1 MMQRVPVLFSVLLIF
16 GLQITSFAEI
26 TPVVDRTTEVRDAIV
41 TAAGV
46 NSAADV
52 TDAQLSAITN
62 LNLRSKGI
70 TALKSG
76 DFSGMTGL
84 TNLNLYGN
92 ELSSLPDKIFE
103 GLTALTTLRLGGN
116 TVDPMQ
122 ITILLEKVG
131 EDQIKAVVAT
141 GAPFT
146 MSIPI
151 SPTNGSISG
160 NTTSLTISKGAVES
174 TAVTVT
180 RAAGT
185 TAAVTANI
193 GTLSSLP
200 SHHYGYVLSKSDT
213 LPLEVISATSTTP
226 ETPVEP
232 ETPTQPET
240 PENTAPTFADGNI
253 TLRSVSE
260 NSAADV
266 NIGNAVAATDTEND
280 TLAYTLSGLNADSFS
295 IDSETGQL
303 KTKNAL
309 DYETKRIY
317 IVSVNAS
324 DETLT
329 STISVIIIVIDLD
342 DTPAVSTMLAV
353 SDRTPKVRDA
363 IVAAIPDVSVA
374 ADVTDTHLATITSL
388 NLRSAGI
395 SELKSGDF
403 SGLTSLTSLNLY
415 GNMLRNLP
423 ARIFEDLTSLTSIRL
438 GGNLVAPMPLM
449 VSLQQVSDNEFRA
462 IIPTGAPFDIV
473 LPINEASVA
482 NITIPKGSV
491 TSGSF
496 VATTTDVNIGNLP
509 SIPPNHFGYILA
521 KSTVCNRTIQVSDA
535 IVSAL
540 QGIEDCRN
548 ISETDLA
555 TITALDL
562 SSASISAL
570 QADDFEGLLSLST
583 LNLSNNQLQSL
594 PDGVFEGLSSLTS
607 LDLSGNTVDPLSL
620 NMTILKVGEN
630 QIKVVISTG
639 APFDIVLPI
648 TVANGSLNNNATS
661 ITIPRGSIAS
671 QPLMVNRTPD
681 IYAAVTVDFGTLPN
695 LPTNHIGYALAKSN
709 ELPLEIYSAVNTPPV
724 FTEGI
729 NTTRSIAEN
738 TDAGSDIGSAVTATD
753 ANNDTLT
760 YTVSGTDAASFS
772 INSTSGQLQTKVAL
786 DYETK
791 DSYSVTITVSDGSLT
806 DSIDVTIN
814 ITDIVETPTTDETT
828 DGEDTD
834 PPNNAPVFTEG
845 STTTRTVAENTGS
858 GVNIGNPVSA
868 TDADDDTLT
877 YILGG
882 SDATSFSIVSTN
894 GQLRTNTA
902 LDYETRTSYSVII
915 TVSDDNDG
923 SDTITVTIN
932 VSDVEEALNTAPIF
946 TEGETASRSVAEN
959 TGSGVDIGSA
969 VSATDEDNDNLTYSL
984 SGSDASSF
992 SIGSANGQLRT
1003 NAALDYET
1011 KSSYSV
1017 TITVSDGKGGSD
1029 TINITI
1035 NITDVDETT
1044 NTAPVFTDGSTTTRS
1059 VDENTGSGVDIGTAV
1074 SAMDAD
1080 DDTLSYSLSGTD
1092 ATSFSIDSSSGQLRT
1107 SAALDYETKSSYSV
1121 TINVSDGKG
1130 GSDTIAVTINVTDVD
1145 EATNTAPVFT
1155 DGSTTTRSIDENTG
1169 SGVDIGSAVSA
1180 TDVDNDTLTYSLGGT
1195 DAASFSIGSTN
1206 GQLRTS
1212 TALDYETKSSYSV
1225 TITVSDRKGGS
1236 DTIAVTINITDVDE
1250 ATNTAPVFTEGE
1262 TASRS
1267 VAENTGSGVDIGSA
1281 VSATDEDNDTLTY
1294 SLGGTDASSFSI
1306 GSTNGQLRT
1315 SAALDYETKS
1325 SYSVTINVSDGKGGS
1340 DTIGVTINV
1349 TDVDEAT
1356 NTAPTFTDGSTTT
1369 RSVDENTKSG
1379 VDISTAVSA
1388 TDADDDTLSYS
1399 LSGTDATSFS
1409 IDSSSGQLRTS
1420 AALDYETKD
1429 SYSVTITVSD
1439 GNGGSAS
1446 ITVTI
1451 NVNDIDESPV
1461 NNAPVFTNGSSTTR
1475 TIAENTASNVNI
1487 GSVVSATDADDDT
1500 LSYRMSG
1507 ADAAS
1512 FSIDSSSG
1520 QLRTSAALDYETKSS
1535 YSVTITVSD
1544 DQGGSSSIS
1553 VTINITNV
1561 NEAPVFTA
1569 GTSTTRTI
1577 AENAGSGINI
1587 GSAVSATDVDSTT
1600 LTYTLGGTNGASFDI
1615 ESTTGQLKTKAA
1627 LDYETKTSYSVTI
1640 TVSDGSLTDS
1650 IAVTI
1655 NVRDLDETPS
1665 NIAPVFT
1672 DGDEATRTIAE
1683 NTAADANIGTAIA
1696 ATDEDSENL
1705 AYLLSGTDAS
1715 SFAIDGDTGQ
1725 LKTSAALNYETKT
1738 SYEVIVTVSDGT
1750 LEDEITV
1757 TINVT
1762 NVNEAPVFNDGDSI
1776 TRQVAENTA
1785 AGTNLGN
1792 VITATDPDAED
1803 TITYS
1808 LGGTDAA
1815 SFDIVSTSG
1824 QLKTKAALDYE
1835 TKNSY
1840 TVTVIATDTGD
1851 ATDTITVTINVT
1863 DVDENRAPVFTD
1875 GESAERS
1882 IAENTG
1888 SGVNIGAAVAATDPD
1903 TDDTLEYSLGG
1914 TDRSSFSLGS
1924 TNGQLRTKA
1933 ALDYETKNAY
1943 SVTVSVSDG
1952 NGGTD
1957 SITVTIKVTDVDEN
1971 RAPVFT
1977 DGESAERSIAENT
1990 GAGVNIG
1997 TAITA
2002 TDADDDTLEYS
2013 LGGTDAA
2020 SFEIGSTNGQIRT
2033 KAALDY
2039 ETKNA
2044 YSVTVSVSDGN
2055 GGTDSITVTIKV
2067 TDVDENSAP
2076 VFTDGEST
2084 ERSIAEN
2091 TLSGVDIGDAV
2102 AATDADDDTLDYSLG
2117 GTDAASFSI
2126 NSTSGQIRTNAAL
2139 DYETKST
2146 YSVTVSVSDG
2156 NGGTDSITVTIKVT
2170 DVDENTAPVFTD
2182 GESTERSIAENT
2194 LSGVDIG
2201 DAVAATDADDDT
2213 LEYSLGG
2220 TDAASFSINSTSGQ
2234 IRTNVAL
2241 DYETKNTYSVTVSV
2255 SDGNG
2260 GSDSIAVTIKVTDV
2274 DENSNPSFGTAENV
2288 TLNVNENT
2296 GTGIDIGDKV
2306 EATDPDTDDTL
2317 EYSLGGTDASSFSI
2331 DSTSGQ
2337 IRTNAALDYET
2348 KNTYSV
2354 TVSVSDGNGG
2364 TDSIPVTINVNDVNE
2379 NNDPS
2384 FGTAE
2389 SITLN
2394 VNENTGTGIDIG
2406 DKVEATD
2413 PDTDDTL
2420 EYSLGGTDAASFSI
2434 DSTNGQLRTNAA
2446 LDHET
2451 KDTYSVTVSV
2461 SDGNGG
2467 TDSIPV
2473 TINVTDVNEAPTFT
2487 ESSPTTR
2494 SIAEHTASGQNIGS
2508 AVSATDPEGDTLEYT
2523 LEGTDA
2529 SSFSIVSTSGQLQT
2543 NAALDYETTTSY
2555 SVTVKVTD
2563 DTLTNTIAVTINV
2576 TDVNENTA
2584 PSFSESSFSYR
2595 ISDIANASVG
2605 DSIGD
2610 KVTATDADEDTLSYS
2625 LGGDDAA
2632 LFDIDSSS
2640 GQLKITQS
2648 LIDHTSSAYSI
2659 KVIATDPDSATAEI
2673 SGTIFVTRVSQQVT
2687 NNPPVFDDGESTT
2700 RSVAENTASGQNIGE
2715 PVAATDD
2722 DTDDTLTYTL
2732 EGTDAAS
2739 FSIVSTSGQ
2748 LQTSVTLNY
2757 ETKTSYS
2764 VTVKVTDDSG
2774 ASNDSDTIAVTINVN
2789 DVDEVI
2795 NNPPIFADDSTTL
2808 SIPENTPSGEN
2819 IGSPITAT
2827 DDDEGDTLTYSLEGT
2842 DASSLSIVST
2852 SGQLQTRTALDY
2864 ETKNFYSVTVK
2875 VTDDS
2880 GASNNS
2886 DTIAV
2891 AINVTDVNEGIT
2903 PVADRTP
2910 AVRDAI
2916 VALVDGID
2924 NAEDVTEGHLAA
2936 ITGQLSLYYE
2946 RLSALKPGDFDGLTS
2961 VTELQLNFNR
2971 ISSIPSGIFDDLT
2984 SLERLE
2990 FSGLGSQ
2997 NQLLTILPPG
3007 VFDNLTNLVKLNLSY
3022 QSLSS
3027 LPAGFFENLTN
3038 LTILNLYANN
3048 FSSIPAG
3055 MFVNLTNL
3063 QKLYLE
3069 ANPVDPLPLPIIL
3082 VAGEN
3087 GQIKAFAQTGAP
3099 FDITVPISVTNGSID
3114 GGATGVTIP
3123 IGSTDSETITI
3134 TRTPGTTEN
3143 VIASIGTLPSIPN
3156 DSRDGRSE
3164 HNGYAFTKGEAIDVF
3179 RTENSAPVFDDGL
3192 IVDLSIAERTRSFV
3206 NIGDPISATDADD
3219 DILTYTLGGSD
3230 AASFNIDGAT
3240 GQLLTKAVLDYET
3253 KSSYSVT
3260 ITVSDNFGGSASID
3274 VAITITDLDETPPT
3288 VPLSARS
3295 EKVQQYLIGLIPDAS
3310 TASDV
3315 LKIHL
3320 DSITSINMRANN
3332 ITSLDPD
3339 DFKGLSALRSI
3350 DLSLNNLTSLP
3361 PGIFEGLGNVRSLDL
3376 EWNEFE
3382 SFTPGMLDGLTGL
3395 TLLVLEKNYVGTLPP
3410 GLFDQLTNLREL
3422 RMGYMRLTSL
3432 PLNIFDNLTDLRDIN
3447 FSENRLTSLPS
3458 RLFQGTDSLFD
3469 LNLFNN
3475 RISSVETGLFDN
3487 CPFLSKLLLE
3497 NNRIE
3502 SLPDGFLKGNGG
3514 LFALTLSDN
3523 PGAPF
3528 DFTIGLEQ
3536 GVDGA
3541 SGHFAK
3547 VKAVIPIGA
3556 PDLLYVRVNITN
3568 GIFLDSNNNHLLR
3581 ENDKSI
3587 YLKIHRGAVESR
3599 EYQLQRLPADSTN
3612 NNSVTVSITSLPTEG
3627 QYDTGY
3633 KYVRGVGRLVVI
3645 KSGDNIAP
3653 EFTEEESTSRSI
3665 SEAVNSGINIGGPV
3679 EATDSDGDPLTYSL
3693 SGTDASSF
3701 SIDSKT
3707 GQLITSATLDYDTKN
3722 SYSVTVSVSDGYE
3735 GTDSIAVTIN
3745 ITEFDDSVP
3754 DVALSSRTTKVS
3766 DAIVDAI
3773 EGVTSASD
3781 VKNGH
3786 FINVTELDLSS
3797 ASISSLNAD
3806 DFDGLT
3812 HLTRL
3817 SLEYNSLTSLPSD
3830 IFDGLSALTY
3840 LNLQNNDLTSLPDSI
3855 FSGLSSLETLD
3866 LAGNSI
3872 SSVQGDLLSGLSSLS
3887 ELLLNHNK
3895 LSSLPDGFFG
3905 IGKKI
3910 DTVNLSWNTVRPL
3923 KILVSLSYVAEGQV
3937 KIVCPI
3943 GSPLLIMPNVVISP
3957 GGDAIDSETHNGL
3970 GWDAHILNPGD
3981 TESDILDIERSEG
3994 SNNAVTVTF
4003 PLITF
4008 DRNDA
4013 HSGYEYDID
4022 ESNQPMS
4029 VLPLSIP
4036 LAPTI
4041 DIPPIPEETALFSNY
4056 PNPFNPETWIPYQLS
4071 EAGNVSL
4078 TIYDMRGVVIRK
4090 LDLGHKTAGY
4100 YTDRKRAAYWDGR
4113 NANGEKVAAGVYFTT
4128 FKANDFTATRKM
4140 LILK

>member
-1 MMQRVPVLFSVLLIF
+1 MKTQLKNLSSVLSVLLCSLVFF
-16 GLQITSFAEI
+16 GLPVTSSAEI
-26 TPVVDRTTEVRDAIV
+26 TPVSERTTEVQAAIV

-52 TDAQLSAITN
+52 TEDDLTAITE

-92 ELSSLPDKIFE
+92 ELSSLPDGIFE

-160 NTTSLTISKGAVES
+160 NMTSLTISKGAVES

-213 LPLEVISATSTTP
+213 LPIEVISATSTTP

-260 NSAADV
+260 NTAANV
-266 NIGNAVAATDTEND
+266 NIGNAVSATDTEND

-295 IDSETGQL
+295 IDSDTGQL

-329 STISVIIIVIDLD
+329 STISVIINVIDLD

-395 SELKSGDF
+395 SELNSGDF
-403 SGLTSLTSLNLY
+403 SGLTGLTSLNLY

-423 ARIFEDLTSLTSIRL
+423 VRIFEDLTSLTSIRL

-462 IIPTGAPFDIV
+462 IIPTGAPFNIV

-509 SIPPNHFGYILA
+509 SLPPNHFGYILA
-521 KSTVCNRTIQVSDA
+521 KSTVCNRTIQVSDV

-548 ISETDLA
+548 ISEADLA
-555 TITALDL
+555 TVTALDL

-570 QADDFEGLLSLST
+570 QAGDFEGLLSLST

-594 PDGVFEGLSSLTS
+594 PDGIFEGLTSLTS
-607 LDLSGNTVDPLSL
+607 LDLSGNTVDPFSL

-648 TVANGSLNNNATS
+648 TVANGSLNNNATT
-661 ITIPRGSIAS
+661 ITILKGSVES

-681 IYAAVTVDFGTLPN
+681 TYDAVTVDFGTLPN
-695 LPTNHIGYALAKSN
+695 LPTNHNGYALAESN
-709 ELPLEIYSAVNTPPV
+709 ELPLEIFSAVNTPPI

-791 DSYSVTITVSDGSLT
+791 DSYSVTITVSDSSLT

-814 ITDIVETPTTDETT
+814 ITDVVEAPTTDV
-828 DGEDTD
+828 EDTD
-834 PPNNAPVFTEG
+834 TPNNAPVFTEG

-882 SDATSFSIVSTN
+882 SDATSFSIGSTN

-932 VSDVEEALNTAPIF
+932 VSDVEEAVNTAPLF

-969 VSATDEDNDNLTYSL
+969 VSATDEDNDTLTYSL

-992 SIGSANGQLRT
+992 SIGSTNGQLRT
-1003 NAALDYET
+1003 SAALDYET

-1029 TINITI
+1029 TI
-1035 NITDVDETT
+1035 
-1044 NTAPVFTDGSTTTRS
+1044 G
-1059 VDENTGSGVDIGTAV
+1059 
-1074 SAMDAD
+1074 
-1080 DDTLSYSLSGTD
+1080 
-1092 ATSFSIDSSSGQLRT
+1092 
-1107 SAALDYETKSSYSV
+1107 
-1121 TINVSDGKG
+1121 
-1130 GSDTIAVTINVTDVD
+1130 VTINVTDVD

-1155 DGSTTTRSIDENTG
+1155 EGETASRSVAENTG

-1180 TDVDNDTLTYSLGGT
+1180 TDEDNDTLTYSLSGS
-1195 DAASFSIGSTN
+1195 DASSFSIGSTN

-1294 SLGGTDASSFSI
+1294 SLSGSDASSFSI

-1340 DTIGVTINV
+1340 DTINITINV

-1356 NTAPTFTDGSTTT
+1356 NTAPTFTDGTSTTRT
-1369 RSVDENTKSG
+1369 VDENTKSG
-1379 VDISTAVSA
+1379 VDISSAVSA
-1388 TDADDDTLSYS
+1388 TDADNDTLSYS
-1399 LSGTDATSFS
+1399 LSGTDAASFS

-1451 NVNDIDESPV
+1451 NVNDIDESPA

-1475 TIAENTASNVNI
+1475 TIAENTASNVNV
-1487 GSVVSATDADDDT
+1487 GSAVAATDADDDT
-1500 LSYRMSG
+1500 LSYRISG
-1507 ADAAS
+1507 IDAAS

-1520 QLRTSAALDYETKSS
+1520 QLRTSTALDYETKSS

-1544 DQGGSSSIS
+1544 DQGGSSSIN
-1553 VTINITNV
+1553 VTINVTNV
-1561 NEAPVFTA
+1561 NEAPIFTA

-1615 ESTTGQLKTKAA
+1615 ESRTGQLKTKAA

-1665 NIAPVFT
+1665 NVAPVFT

-1683 NTAADANIGTAIA
+1683 NTAANTNIGTAIA
-1696 ATDEDSENL
+1696 ATDADSENL

-1725 LKTSAALNYETKT
+1725 LKTSTALNYETKT

-1750 LEDEITV
+1750 LEDEINV

-1815 SFDIVSTSG
+1815 SFNIVSTSG

-1851 ATDTITVTINVT
+1851 TTDTITVTINVT

-1888 SGVNIGAAVAATDPD
+1888 AGVNIGNAVSATDAD
-1903 TDDTLEYSLGG
+1903 DDTLNYSLGG
-1914 TDRSSFSLGS
+1914 TDAASFDIGS
-1924 TNGQLRTKA
+1924 TNGQLRTKT

-1977 DGESAERSIAENT
+1977 DGESTERSIAENT

-2002 TDADDDTLEYS
+2002 TDADDDTLNYS

-2020 SFEIGSTNGQIRT
+2020 SFDIGSTNGQIRT
-2033 KAALDY
+2033 NAALDY
-2039 ETKNA
+2039 ETKNT

-2055 GGTDSITVTIKV
+2055 DGKDSITVTIKV
-2067 TDVDENSAP
+2067 TDVDENTAP

-2139 DYETKST
+2139 DYETKNT

-2156 NGGTDSITVTIKVT
+2156 NDGTDSITVAIKVT

-2194 LSGVDIG
+2194 GSGVNIG
-2201 DAVAATDADDDT
+2201 TAVAATDPDTDDT

-2220 TDAASFSINSTSGQ
+2220 TDAASFEIGSTNGQ
-2234 IRTNVAL
+2234 LRTKAAL
-2241 DYETKNTYSVTVSV
+2241 DYETKSTYSVTVSV

-2274 DENSNPSFGTAENV
+2274 DENRNPSFGTAESV

-2348 KNTYSV
+2348 K
-2354 TVSVSDGNGG
+2354 
-2364 TDSIPVTINVNDVNE
+2364 
-2379 NNDPS
+2379 
-2384 FGTAE
+2384 
-2389 SITLN
+2389 
-2394 VNENTGTGIDIG
+2394 
-2406 DKVEATD
+2406 
-2413 PDTDDTL
+2413 
-2420 EYSLGGTDAASFSI
+2420 
-2434 DSTNGQLRTNAA
+2434 
-2446 LDHET
+2446 
-2451 KDTYSVTVSV
+2451 DTYSVTVSV

-2467 TDSIPV
+2467 TDSIAV
-2473 TINVTDVNEAPTFT
+2473 TINVTDVNEAPSFT
-2487 ESSPTTR
+2487 EASPTTR
-2494 SIAEHTASGQNIGS
+2494 SIAEHTASAQNIGS

-2563 DTLTNTIAVTINV
+2563 DSLTNTIAVTINV
-2576 TDVNENTA
+2576 TDVSENTA
-2584 PSFSESSFSYR
+2584 PSFSESSFAYR

-2632 LFDIDSSS
+2632 KFDIDSSS

-2673 SGTIFVTRVSQQVT
+2673 SGTIFVTRVSQQNT

-2732 EGTDAAS
+2732 EGTDASS

-2748 LQTSVTLNY
+2748 LQTRVTLDY

-2774 ASNDSDTIAVTINVN
+2774 ASNESDTIAVTINVN
-2789 DVDEVI
+2789 DVTES
-2795 NNPPIFADDSTTL
+2795 DS
-2808 SIPENTPSGEN
+2808 
-2819 IGSPITAT
+2819 
-2827 DDDEGDTLTYSLEGT
+2827 
-2842 DASSLSIVST
+2842 
-2852 SGQLQTRTALDY
+2852 
-2864 ETKNFYSVTVK
+2864 
-2875 VTDDS
+2875 
-2880 GASNNS
+2880 
-2886 DTIAV
+2886 
-2891 AINVTDVNEGIT
+2891 IT
-2903 PVADRTP
+2903 PVSNRTG

-2916 VALVDGID
+2916 VDAIEGVDA
-2924 NAEDVTEGHLAA
+2924 AENVTESQLAA
-2936 ITGQLSLYYE
+2936 ITTLDIRNKNLTGLIS
-2946 RLSALKPGDFDGLTS
+2946 GDFDGLTGLTLLNIS
-2961 VTELQLNFNR
+2961 SNKFSSLPVDIFDGLTSLTELDLSFNNFFHDDENAFTTLPDGIFDSLTSLTKLELGYNGLTSLPDGIFDQLTSLELLDLNLNEFTTLSGGVFDGLTSLKTLYLATFASETTNQLTSLR
-2971 ISSIPSGIFDDLT
+2971 AGIFDDLT
-2984 SLERLE
+2984 SLENLE
-2990 FSGLGSQ
+2990 MYDH
-2997 NQLLTILPPG
+2997 N
-3007 VFDNLTNLVKLNLSY
+3007 
-3022 QSLSS
+3022 
-3027 LPAGFFENLTN
+3027 
-3038 LTILNLYANN
+3038 
-3048 FSSIPAG
+3048 
-3055 MFVNLTNL
+3055 
-3063 QKLYLE
+3063 
-3069 ANPVDPLPLPIIL
+3069 
-3082 VAGEN
+3082 
-3087 GQIKAFAQTGAP
+3087 
-3099 FDITVPISVTNGSID
+3099 IS
-3114 GGATGVTIP
+3114 
-3123 IGSTDSETITI
+3123 
-3134 TRTPGTTEN
+3134 
-3143 VIASIGTLPSIPN
+3143 TLP
-3156 DSRDGRSE
+3156 D
-3164 HNGYAFTKGEAIDVF
+3164 
-3179 RTENSAPVFDDGL
+3179 
-3192 IVDLSIAERTRSFV
+3192 
-3206 NIGDPISATDADD
+3206 
-3219 DILTYTLGGSD
+3219 
-3230 AASFNIDGAT
+3230 
-3240 GQLLTKAVLDYET
+3240 
-3253 KSSYSVT
+3253 
-3260 ITVSDNFGGSASID
+3260 
-3274 VAITITDLDETPPT
+3274 
-3288 VPLSARS
+3288 
-3295 EKVQQYLIGLIPDAS
+3295 
-3310 TASDV
+3310 
-3315 LKIHL
+3315 
-3320 DSITSINMRANN
+3320 
-3332 ITSLDPD
+3332 
-3339 DFKGLSALRSI
+3339 
-3350 DLSLNNLTSLP
+3350 
-3361 PGIFEGLGNVRSLDL
+3361 
-3376 EWNEFE
+3376 
-3382 SFTPGMLDGLTGL
+3382 
-3395 TLLVLEKNYVGTLPP
+3395 
-3410 GLFDQLTNLREL
+3410 
-3422 RMGYMRLTSL
+3422 
-3432 PLNIFDNLTDLRDIN
+3432 
-3447 FSENRLTSLPS
+3447 
-3458 RLFQGTDSLFD
+3458 
-3469 LNLFNN
+3469 
-3475 RISSVETGLFDN
+3475 GLFDN
-3487 CPFLSKLLLE
+3487 TISLIKLLYYS
-3497 NNRIE
+3497 NGTT
-3502 SLPDGFLKGNGG
+3502 SLPDGIFDE
-3514 LFALTLSDN
+3514 LTLLKTL
-3523 PGAPF
+3523 A
-3528 DFTIGLEQ
+3528 IG
-3536 GVDGA
+3536 
-3541 SGHFAK
+3541 S
-3547 VKAVIPIGA
+3547 
-3556 PDLLYVRVNITN
+3556 N
-3568 GIFLDSNNNHLLR
+3568 G
-3581 ENDKSI
+3581 
-3587 YLKIHRGAVESR
+3587 
-3599 EYQLQRLPADSTN
+3599 
-3612 NNSVTVSITSLPTEG
+3612 ITSLP
-3627 QYDTGY
+3627 DD
-3633 KYVRGVGRLVVI
+3633 VF
-3645 KSGDNIAP
+3645 DNNTQL
-3653 EFTEEESTSRSI
+3653 EYL
-3665 SEAVNSGINIGGPV
+3665 G
-3679 EATDSDGDPLTYSL
+3679 L
-3693 SGTDASSF
+3693 S
-3701 SIDSKT
+3701 
-3707 GQLITSATLDYDTKN
+3707 YN
-3722 SYSVTVSVSDGYE
+3722 
-3735 GTDSIAVTIN
+3735 
-3745 ITEFDDSVP
+3745 
-3754 DVALSSRTTKVS
+3754 
-3766 DAIVDAI
+3766 
-3773 EGVTSASD
+3773 
-3781 VKNGH
+3781 
-3786 FINVTELDLSS
+3786 
-3797 ASISSLNAD
+3797 SISSLNSD
-3806 DFDGLT
+3806 VFDELT
-3812 HLTRL
+3812 NLETL
-3817 SLEYNSLTSLPSD
+3817 SLEGNELTTLSADIFEELTNLTSLSLRYNSLTSLPGN
-3830 IFDGLSALTY
+3830 IFDNNSKLTT
-3840 LNLQNNDLTSLPDSI
+3840 LVLENNNI
-3855 FSGLSSLETLD
+3855 
-3866 LAGNSI
+3866 
-3872 SSVQGDLLSGLSSLS
+3872 
-3887 ELLLNHNK
+3887 
-3895 LSSLPDGFFG
+3895 SSLPSGLFSELTNLTKLFLNRNNLTSFPDGIFVGLTELTLFQCG
-3905 IGKKI
+3905 FQGEDPQPDSVPIKVGLEK
-3910 DTVNLSWNTVRPL
+3910 
-3923 KILVSLSYVAEGQV
+3923 VAEGQFKV
-3937 KIVCPI
+3937 VCPT
-3943 GSPLLIMPNVVISP
+3943 GMPINNNRINVPISNGKVHP
-3957 GGDAIDSETHNGL
+3957 DQEYGYIVTLDNRRPQIRIPVGEAETDALSVVRLD
-3970 GWDAHILNPGD
+3970 D
-3981 TESDILDIERSEG
+3981 TTD
-3994 SNNAVTVTF
+3994 AVTVTIDIVF
-4003 PLITF
+4003 YERSL
-4008 DRNDA
+4008 DN
-4013 HSGYEYDID
+4013 HGYYLDI
-4022 ESNQPMS
+4022 NNAN
-4029 VLPLSIP
+4029 LPLELIP
-4036 LAPTI
+4036 EVSGAPTNTQL
-4041 DIPPIPEETALFSNY
+4041 IPDETALLSNY

-4071 EAGNVSL
+4071 EAGDVSL